1 MSQISKFIKYYRK
14 CYRADN
20 RDLSIWNVLKVDDA
34 YWLDSDTEELASGEM
49 PRLPVPLKEGEAL
62 YKKRKIHVREK
73 NLIYGVIFCTGKLS
87 GLSGFVSERN
97 ICSPLIYYD
106 ADIEL
111 EEGKYYYSIDINT
124 PHLNTP
130 LLSEIVANEADGGVP
145 PEFPVL
151 EGGIDN
157 SKLSGLIKWLDDNT
171 ILEETPELFRFP
183 KIYSK
188 KDYKQIF
195 DNQQSLRVIPAAS
208 LLLVDRPKASR
219 GILHELKLLAESTD
233 YSAPLKSLFTGVNE
247 TVAGK
252 KIDVDNIPGLL
263 SHAQIEALDIARE
276 YAIGL
281 VSGPPGTGKS
291 YTISAIALDRLL
303 QGERVLIVSE
313 TDQALDVINDKL
325 ASDFHVKDVVL
336 RAGKKEFLKKLK
348 VMLDSWLKYGV
359 EATDNALYK
368 ATHQQLKA
376 SKKLIA
382 EQEKQFFKRVGRS
395 IKWGRVLAKIN
406 NDNKPSY
413 INNIRKRY
421 VLWRIKNSSI
431 LWNQIDELQ
440 GTLKKRDK
448 NATQYLKLH
457 TNSCVESLLN
467 KNRSQLAKFNMA
479 IRARTSQKQLSLHD
493 EIDYEIIFKAFPVW
507 LASLD
512 IVHHVL
518 PLKKHL
524 FDLVIIDEATQC
536 NIASVLPVLQRAKR
550 VLIVGD
556 SKQLKHVSF
565 LPYKKERNFF
575 NNSGL
580 DINEYESYSY
590 RKNSILD
597 LVSNAIKSQSAV
609 TMLNEHYRSKPDLIA
624 FSNRKFYESRLKI
637 MQHRPDEYLKG
648 NIKVIKTRGNR
659 DKKGVNKLEAQ
670 IVIQQL
676 EKIIQQ
682 SESNVI
688 KPGIG
693 ILSPFREQVNYL
705 QKLLN
710 SEVSIGDIEK
720 HAIRVATPYGFQGDE
735 KDYMLMSLSID
746 DESRRA
752 AAYLNKEDMFN
763 VAITRAR
770 QRKYIFIS
778 VDPALLPTKNLFRQ
792 YMQSLENFAEDYYP
806 VSEVFD
812 SFQNEVCNDL
822 HRHGVETRKAYPV
835 AGRNVDI
842 LCTLNNK
849 SLAIDLIGFP
859 GEHED
864 FLELNTYYLFSR
876 AGLQV
881 FPLSYGIWQVDRNM
895 CISAIKNK
903 MAAG

>member
-1 MSQISKFIKYYRK
+1 MSQIPKFINFYHK
-14 CYRADN
+14 CYRSDN

-34 YWLDSDTEELASGEM
+34 YWLDSEIEELASGEM

-73 NLIYGVIFCTGKLS
+73 NLVYGVLFCTGKLS

-111 EEGKYYYSIDINT
+111 EKGKYYFSIDINN

-130 LLSEIVANEADGGVP
+130 LFSEIVTNEIDKGEL
-145 PEFPVL
+145 PEFPL
-151 EGGIDN
+151 PEEGFNN
-157 SKLSGLIKWLDDNT
+157 SKLSSLVKWLDDNT
-171 ILEETPELFRFP
+171 ILEETPELFRYP

-188 KDYKQIF
+188 KDYKLLF
-195 DNQQSLRVIPAAS
+195 NNQTSLRVIPAAS

-219 GILHELKLLAESTD
+219 GVMHELKSLSESDD
-233 YSAPLKSLFTGVNE
+233 YSAPLKSLFTGSSENV
-247 TVAGK
+247 TGK

-263 SHAQIEALDIARE
+263 SHAQIDALNIARE

-313 TDQALDVINDKL
+313 TDQALDVISDKL
-325 ASDFHVKDVVL
+325 ASDFNATDVVL

-359 EATDNALYK
+359 EDTDKALYK
-368 ATHQQLKA
+368 ATYKKLKA
-376 SKKLIA
+376 SKKLIT
-382 EQEKQFFKRVGRS
+382 EQEKQFFKRVSRS
-395 IKWGRVLAKIN
+395 VKWGKVLAKIN
-406 NDNKPSY
+406 NDIKPSF
-413 INNIRKRY
+413 INNIRKRF
-421 VLWRIKNSSI
+421 VLWRIKNSSV
-431 LWNQIDELQ
+431 LWRQINELQ
-440 GTLKKRDK
+440 DTLKKRDK
-448 NATQYLKLH
+448 NAVDYLKLH
-457 TNSCVESLLN
+457 TNSSIEDLLYN
-467 KNRSQLAKFNMA
+467 HRNQLSKFNMA

-493 EIDYEIIFKAFPVW
+493 EIDYDIIFKAFPVW

-524 FDLVIIDEATQC
+524 FDLVIVDEATQC
-536 NIASVLPVLQRAKR
+536 NIASVLPVMQRARR

-565 LPYKKERNFF
+565 LPYKKERDFF

-580 DINEYESYSY
+580 DINEYDSYSY

-597 LVSNAIKSQSAV
+597 LISNAIKSQGAV
-609 TMLNEHYRSKPDLIA
+609 TMLNEHYRSKPDLIS
-624 FSNRKFYESRLKI
+624 FSNQRFYEGRLKI
-637 MQHRPDEYLKG
+637 MQHRPDEYLRG
-648 NIKVIKTRGNR
+648 NIKVIKIKGSR

-670 IVIQQL
+670 AVINQL
-676 EKIIQQ
+676 EKIIEQAQ
-682 SESNVI
+682 ERVI

-705 QKLLN
+705 QKLL
-710 SEVSIGDIEK
+710 SRQISIDVIEK
-720 HAIRVATPYGFQGDE
+720 YAIRVATPYGFQGDE
-735 KDYMLMSLSID
+735 KDYMLLSLAID

-770 QRKYIFIS
+770 QRKYVFIS
-778 VDPALLPTKNLFRQ
+778 GDPALLPVDNLFRQ
-792 YMQSLENFAEDYYP
+792 YMQSLKNFTEKYYP
-806 VSEVFD
+806 VTEVFD
-812 SFQNEVCNDL
+812 SFQNEVCHELNKYGIL
-822 HRHGVETRKAYPV
+822 TRKAYPV

-842 LCTLNNK
+842 LCSLNNK

-859 GEHED
+859 GEYEG
-864 FLELNTYYLFSR
+864 FLDINTYYLFSR
-876 AGLQV
+876 AGLNV
-881 FPLSYGIWQVDRNM
+881 FPLTYGVWQMDKNICVDE
-895 CISAIKNK
+895 IKNK
-903 MAAG
+903 LVAG